1 MLKSQQWKEQAGM
14 DLKISE
20 ATLKAMKDLGLT
32 EYEVQAYVAL
42 VDGGQLPASEI
53 SAMSKVPYSRIYDVL
68 GRLEEKGFVQIQRGR
83 PTRYVAKAPTE
94 VVRLVRLDVE
104 ERIEKSGKVVIDE
117 LQPRF
122 EQELHEQP
130 RDVWLLHGRAAI
142 VAKAIGMLDNAREEV
157 LLSIPSLDITSEEG
171 TGYVEDLSGLIDRL
185 LNLRNPK
192 IRILTSDVP
201 KTVKALVPEN
211 TEVRVRERVFGA
223 GLVIDRRE
231 TLIMIAGGDEDST
244 FLGVYSSHAVFAEM
258 SSSYF
263 ESLWTESKPL

>member
-1 MLKSQQWKEQAGM
+1 MQTGT

-20 ATLKAMKDLGLT
+20 ATLKAMKELGLT

-42 VDGGQLPASEI
+42 VDGGQMPASEI

-104 ERIEKSGKVVIDE
+104 ERIKRSGKVVVDE
-117 LQPRF
+117 LQSRF
-122 EQELHEQP
+122 EQEVHEQP

-157 LLSIPSLDITSEEG
+157 LLSIPSLDVDG
-171 TGYVEDLSGLIDRL
+171 AANTGEIEDLSGLIERL
-185 LNLRNPK
+185 LNLKNPK
-192 IRILTSDVP
+192 VRVLTSDIP
-201 KTVKALVPEN
+201 KSFKALLPES

-231 TLIMIAGGDEDST
+231 TLIMLAEGEEDST

-263 ESLWTESKPL
+263 ESLWSESKPL

>member
-1 MLKSQQWKEQAGM
+1 M

-42 VDGGQLPASEI
+42 VDGGQMPASEI

-104 ERIEKSGKVVIDE
+104 ERIERSGKVVVDE
-117 LQPRF
+117 LQSRF
-122 EQELHEQP
+122 EQEVHEQP

-157 LLSIPSLDITSEEG
+157 LLSIPSLDMDGAANSGEI
-171 TGYVEDLSGLIDRL
+171 EDLSGLIERL
-185 LNLRNPK
+185 LNLKNPK
-192 IRILTSDVP
+192 TRVLTSDIP
-201 KTVKALVPEN
+201 KTFKALLPEG
-211 TEVRVRERVFGA
+211 TEVRVRKRVFGA

-231 TLIMIAGGDEDST
+231 TLIMLAGDEEDST

-263 ESLWTESKPL
+263 ESLWSESKPL